1 MFSKRCT
8 YLYVEVGEPLRNPLG
23 VTHDGE
29 FRSFDLKNERKKVSN
44 KVGDLLPHL
53 EEIVK

>member
-1 MFSKRCT
+1 MFPKRCT
-8 YLYVEVGEPLRNPLG
+8 YLYVEVGAPLRNPLG

-29 FRSFDLKNERKKVSN
+29 FRSFDLKNEQRKVSY
-44 KVGDLLPHL
+44 KVGYLLPHF